1 MIECRDLVKTYRV
14 GKGDFAALAG
24 VDLSVSAGEFVA
36 VRGPSGCGKTTLLN
50 MIGLLDKPTSGA
62 LSLFGEDVTRWGDA
76 RRASLRGTRIGF
88 VLQDFALLPDQTLL
102 YNVMLPL
109 LFARGTLSAARKKAK
124 AALEQVGLGDLAGKR
139 AGQLS
144 GGQKQ
149 RVVIARAV
157 VTEPELILADEPT
170 GQLDSA
176 TGKEIMALLSE
187 LNGRGIT
194 ILLVTHD
201 DAVAACARRTVLLSD
216 GRVISDTA
224 SPA

>member
-76 RRASLRGTRIGF
+76 RRAGLRGTRIGF

-102 YNVMLPL
+102 YNVLLPL

-149 RVVIARAV
+149 RVAIARAV

-201 DAVAACARRTVLLSD
+201 DTVAACARRTVLLSD